1 MTEIMVDSNVLIDIF
16 NRDTVWF
23 EWSSSIIEIYAEQV
37 RFTINPIIYAEIS
50 TSFKKIEELEDAL
63 PESYFTKE
71 PIPWEAAFLAA
82 KVFIQ
87 YRKNGGKRDSNLPD
101 FLIGAHAAVRGIPL
115 ITRDTKHYKTY
126 YPHLELIAP

>member
-16 NRDTVWF
+16 NKDTVWF

-50 TSFKKIEELEDAL
+50 TSFKKIEELEDVL

-82 KVFIQ
+82 KVFVQ

-126 YPHLELIAP
+126 YPHLELISP

>member
-16 NRDTVWF
+16 NKDSVWF
-23 EWSSSIIEIYAEQV
+23 EWSSSIIEMYAEQV

-50 TSFKKIEELEDAL
+50 AAFKKIEELEDAL
-63 PESYFTKE
+63 PESYFIKE
-71 PIPWEAAFLAA
+71 SIPWEAAFLAA

-87 YRKNGGKRDSNLPD
+87 YRKNDGKRDSNLPD

-126 YPHLELIAP
+126 YPHLELISP

>member
-1 MTEIMVDSNVLIDIF
+1 MTELMVDSNVLIDIF
-16 NRDTVWF
+16 NKDSVWF
-23 EWSSSIIEIYAEQV
+23 DWSSSTIERYAEQV

-50 TSFKKIEELEDAL
+50 ASFKKIEELEDAL

-87 YRKNGGKRDSNLPD
+87 YRKNGGKKDSNLPD

-126 YPHLELIAP
+126 YPHIELISP

>member
-1 MTEIMVDSNVLIDIF
+1 MTELMVDSNVLIDIF
-16 NRDTVWF
+16 NKDSVWF
-23 EWSSSIIEIYAEQV
+23 DWSSSTIERYAEQV

-50 TSFKKIEELEDAL
+50 ASFKKIEELEDAL

-71 PIPWEAAFLAA
+71 PIPWEAAILAA

-87 YRKNGGKRDSNLPD
+87 YRKNGGKKDSNLPD

-126 YPHLELIAP
+126 YPHIELISP